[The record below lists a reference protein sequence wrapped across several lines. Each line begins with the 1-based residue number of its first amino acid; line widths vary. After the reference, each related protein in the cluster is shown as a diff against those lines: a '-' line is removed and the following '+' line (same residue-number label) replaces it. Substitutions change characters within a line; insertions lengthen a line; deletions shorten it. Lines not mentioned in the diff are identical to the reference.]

1 MLNKQIM
8 INTKLNALFQ
18 SWKND
23 MTQNGDIGF
32 CEDGLIYR
40 NGNENKLWQD
50 SKRKI
55 LFLLKENN
63 DNDGQDVRE
72 WTGSINGYSPN
83 GLFYNRLSAW
93 LYGLTNYTTNSYPTI
108 EDAFNAKNQ
117 MKALSEYPY
126 AYVNVKKKSG
136 GATADDSVI
145 YDFGKRY
152 ANYLRQELD
161 ILSPSIIVC
170 GGQVVFNVA
179 RDIIYK
185 KLTFTQKNSW
195 VYYNNENNLILIN
208 SFHPTARK
216 SHEEMYVWMMEN
228 GIQKD

>member
-1 MLNKQIM
+1 M
-8 INTKLNALFQ
+8 INTKLNLLFQ
-18 SWKND
+18 SWKNE
-23 MTQNGDIGF
+23 MINNGDIGF

-40 NGNENKLWQD
+40 NGNEDSLWNNTN
-50 SKRKI
+50 RKI

-93 LYGLTNYTTNSYPTI
+93 LYGLTNYMNNSYPTI
-108 EDAFNAKNQ
+108 EDAFKATNQ

-136 GATADDSVI
+136 GAIADDSIV

-161 ILSPSIIVC
+161 ILAPNIIVC

-179 RDIIYK
+179 TDIIYK
-185 KLTFTQKNSW
+185 ELMFTQKNSW

-216 SHEEMYVWMMEN
+216 SNEEMYVWMMEN
-228 GIQKD
+228 IIK

>member
-1 MLNKQIM
+1 M
-8 INTKLNALFQ
+8 INTKLNLLFQ
-18 SWKND
+18 SWKNE
-23 MTQNGDIGF
+23 MIHNGDIGF
-32 CEDGLIYR
+32 CEDGLVYR
-40 NGNENKLWQD
+40 NGNEVELWNNAN
-50 SKRKI
+50 RKI

-93 LYGLTNYTTNSYPTI
+93 LYGLTNYTNNSYPTI
-108 EDAFNAKNQ
+108 EDAFKATNQ

-136 GATADDSVI
+136 GAIADDSIV

-161 ILSPSIIVC
+161 ILAPNIIVC

-179 RDIIYK
+179 TDIIYK
-185 KLTFTQKNSW
+185 ELMFTQKNSW

-216 SHEEMYVWMMEN
+216 SNEEMYVWMMEN
-228 GIQKD
+228 VIKE

>member
-1 MLNKQIM
+1 M

-18 SWKND
+18 YWKD
-23 MTQNGDIGF
+23 GMMQNGDHGF

-40 NGNENKLWQD
+40 NGKESLLWQN

-93 LYGLTNYTTNSYPTI
+93 LYGLTNYTDTSYPAI
-108 EDAFNAKNQ
+108 EEAFDAKNQ
-117 MKALSEYPY
+117 MKALSEYSY

-136 GATADDSVI
+136 GATADDSIV

-152 ANYLRQELD
+152 AHYLRQELD
-161 ILSPSIIVC
+161 ILSPNIIVC

-179 RDIIYK
+179 TDIVYK
-185 KLTFTQKNSW
+185 EFTFTQKNSW
-195 VYYNNENNLILIN
+195 VYYNKENNIVLIN

-216 SHEEMYVWMMEN
+216 SNIEMYEWMMEN
-228 GIQKD
+228 VIKEKI